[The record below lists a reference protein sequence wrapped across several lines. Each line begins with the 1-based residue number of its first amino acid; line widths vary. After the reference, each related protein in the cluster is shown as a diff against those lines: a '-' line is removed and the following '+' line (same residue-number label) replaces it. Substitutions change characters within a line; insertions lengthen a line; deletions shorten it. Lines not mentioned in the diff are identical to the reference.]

1 MSDKSLPQAG
11 VGIGTTATTTLIGVL
26 SGCTGLLP
34 QEYQDTWK
42 QLIPYISPF
51 ISWAG
56 IWVYNRFVEPPE
68 MASIKG
74 KLKRDIR
81 YLKKCLKDK
90 YMSDQAK
97 ADVQRDY
104 EETQKQLAK
113 LGRNFSSGAFISSPV
128 PMASPT
134 APPPPTATPSPTV
147 AQTATPPANQP

>member
-34 QEYQDTWK
+34 EEYRETWK

-90 YMSDQAK
+90 YMSEEAK
-97 ADVQRDY
+97 ADVRRDY
-104 EETQKQLAK
+104 EETQKQLAR
-113 LGRNFSSGAFISSPV
+113 LGRDYSSGVF
-128 PMASPT
+128 SPT
-134 APPPPTATPSPTV
+134 PTSAP
-147 AQTATPPANQP
+147 TATPPANPQ